1 MARSQRR
8 CRFRPQPLLGA
19 LLVLGACQRTAPDEA
34 PAKPAAADEAL
45 RAEVDP
51 PAPHE
56 RADEP
61 RWRTG
66 FAFDERIRGDGA
78 SDRVQATPLIEVIDH
93 IRGDARTVF
102 AVHRQGTEPSLRIE
116 HWRFS
121 ARGPAGM
128 SATGDPEPLLRLQ
141 RDDPPA
147 EGLQDFRVFAAIPG
161 NKVLRRE
168 SGLDSVD
175 ALLAELAGAAAT
187 VRNDDASG
195 TQRVAALSEL
205 VAALDDAL
213 VLERDVLYRVLD
225 SFAAG
230 PPELLRRD
238 DLSARRAR
246 LLIDGGR
253 GSRQIEALKLQ
264 GGWVLRDFRLPPT
277 SERGARSGEA
287 PSSEPSPESP

>member
-1 MARSQRR
+1 MARSPRW

-19 LLVLGACQRTAPDEA
+19 LLVLSACQRTAPDET
-34 PAKPAAADEAL
+34 PAKTAVGDEATPPE
-45 RAEVDP
+45 ADP
-51 PAPHE
+51 PSTPGTT
-56 RADEP
+56 DEP

-102 AVHRQGTEPSLRIE
+102 AVHREGPEPSLKIE

-121 ARGPAGM
+121 TRGPAGM
-128 SATGDPEPLLRLQ
+128 SATGEPEPLLRLQ

-147 EGLQDFRVFAAIPG
+147 EGLEDFRVFAAIPG

-175 ALLAELAGAAAT
+175 ALLASLAAAAT
-187 VRNDDASG
+187 TVRSTDAPG
-195 TQRVAALSEL
+195 AERVAALGDL

-230 PPELLRRD
+230 PPQLLERD
-238 DLSARRAR
+238 ELSARRAR

-253 GSRQIEALKLQ
+253 GARQIEALKLQ
-264 GGWVLRDFRLPPT
+264 GGWVLRDFRLPPAG
-277 SERGARSGEA
+277 EDDGAA
-287 PSSEPSPESP
+287 TPSP